1 MTLSRLALRLFSGL
15 IFLLAVYP
23 AWSDTL
29 KSADPFAVLAGSTV
43 TNAGAGVLGA
53 TVIIGNLGV
62 YPGSTCT
69 GFTTCP
75 TIGPGTIVG
84 TVHLADGVAL
94 QAQKDLTNAYTTLGG
109 LASTLEPANLA
120 GLNLGPGVY
129 HVPAAASN
137 LTGTLKLSDGGI
149 AGSSFIFLTD
159 STLIT
164 SPGSMIDV
172 SGLSPSDK
180 LFWVVRS
187 SATLGDNTVF
197 QGNILALQSITFD
210 PGATIGCGRALA
222 QNGQVTFA
230 GQNATTGIENRISI
244 GCEGTTGAGGGGF
257 NGGPP
262 VVGAPEP
269 GTFFLL
275 GAGIFCFAMLLA
287 MLKKRNLPLVTA

>member
-1 MTLSRLALRLFSGL
+1 MTVSKLALRVFSALILLFA
-15 IFLLAVYP
+15 IYP
-23 AWSDTL
+23 AWGDDL
-29 KSADPFAVLAGSTV
+29 KSADAFAVLAGSTV

-109 LASTLEPANLA
+109 LASTLEPANLT
-120 GLNLGPGVY
+120 GLTLGPGVY
-129 HVPAAASN
+129 EVPAAASN

-164 SPGSMIDV
+164 SPGSLIDV
-172 SGLSPSDK
+172 SALSPSDK

-197 QGNILALQSITFD
+197 EGNILALTSITFD

-222 QNGQVTFA
+222 QNGQVAFA
-230 GQNATTGIENRISI
+230 GQDATTGIENRISI
-244 GCEGTTGAGGGGF
+244 GCENTTGAGGGGF
-257 NGGPP
+257 IGGPP
-262 VVGAPEP
+262 VIPAPEP
-269 GTFFLL
+269 ATFVLF
-275 GAGIFCFAMLLA
+275 GVGIFCLII
-287 MLKKRNLPLVTA
+287 LKKIPLSPVTA